1 MERFVGSMECRQHQ
15 VCKHFGE
22 QPKWER
28 CGTCDICAG
37 APDWLEVEATRSRG
51 RRAKGSQTR
60 TEKRTAGEARTAVA
74 TLSVLDAQLREYLR
88 EWRRDTARDA
98 GGAAIVLLRDTA
110 LDALCAAEPSTFTT
124 ARGGAGL
131 R

>member
-1 MERFVGSMECRQHQ
+1 MEGVVGSRECWQHN
-15 VCKHFGE
+15 VCKHVGE

-37 APDWLEVEATRSRG
+37 APDWLEGEATRSRG

-88 EWRRDTARDA
+88 EWRRHTAS
-98 GGAAIVLLRDTA
+98 GSGVCPFVVLHGTA
-110 LDALCAAEPSTFTT
+110 
-124 ARGGAGL
+124 
-131 R
+131 